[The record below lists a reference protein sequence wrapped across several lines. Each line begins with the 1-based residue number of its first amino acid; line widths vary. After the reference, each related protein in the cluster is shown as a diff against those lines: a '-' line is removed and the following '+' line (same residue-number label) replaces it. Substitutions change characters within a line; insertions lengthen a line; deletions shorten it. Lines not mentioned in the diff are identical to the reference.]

1 MINPESKIAKSSG
14 VDLPIMYV
22 YLAGRI
28 AGNCIQ
34 KCVAWRRE
42 IILHYRNYKQVSKPD
57 GHGLGMISSYESYP
71 IAFLDPLN
79 SGEADSVDLLGLTS
93 NIPPNLIYD
102 KDELSVARAHVV
114 VANVEDY
121 FEEGILDVLEY
132 HAKINEIVMAKAGEV
147 LSQDIINKE
156 FIHLLNHFN
165 KLVDAVKNRRE
176 NFGTISEIA
185 WALKDRKPLILIV
198 PEARKEIYFKHP
210 FAKRASVIV
219 TSVNELL
226 EKKWLNILYKSMAG
240 AV

>member
-1 MINPESKIAKSSG
+1 MINPEKKIAKSSG

-28 AGNCIQ
+28 AGNCIE
-34 KCVAWRRE
+34 KCIAWRRE
-42 IILHYRNYKQVSKPD
+42 IILHYRNYKEVSVPD
-57 GHGLGMISSYESYP
+57 GHGLGFIKSFEAYP

-102 KDELSVARAHVV
+102 KDELSVNRAHIV

-121 FEEGILDVLEY
+121 FEEPISDLMNVSKDRVSEKFPFEDGNGGNWQEAFFRL
-132 HAKINEIVMAKAGEV
+132 
-147 LSQDIINKE
+147 QDSIKG
-156 FIHLLNHFN
+156 
-165 KLVDAVKNRRE
+165 RRE

-198 PEARKEIYFKHP
+198 PEARKEIYLKHP

-219 TSVNELL
+219 TSVSELL